1 MKQSVII
8 VVVGLCIGLMSGNAS
23 AQDPM
28 FSQYWSSPLYLNPGL
43 AGSVA
48 QPRLIFNSR
57 IQWANLPRAF
67 NTYSASADYL
77 VDEWNSAFGLLV
89 MTDKAGSANLRNTA
103 IQGTY
108 ASKIRLSEGWIF
120 SPAVTFGYGSR
131 SIDFDKLV
139 FGDQIIHN
147 GPTSDDAIGHLGN
160 RGYFDFSSGAVIYN
174 KTFWAGF
181 SAYHINQ
188 PNYSFLGE
196 EARLPMRISAHAG
209 FRIPIRH
216 ASVLSKSK
224 LSSIAPSFVYRQQG
238 DFQQFDIGTNVIF
251 DPIMLGLW
259 YRGLPVV
266 KNYNEQLSQDALIII
281 LGLNLKFIEVG
292 YSYDFTISSIGP
304 DSGGSHEISVSLLL
318 PNFESNKVK
327 RRDKILPCPNYN
339 GFQWRN

>member
-1 MKQSVII
+1 MNHVIKYI
-8 VVVGLCIGLMSGNAS
+8 LAFALLLQLINVK

-28 FSQYWSSPLYLNPGL
+28 FSQYWASPLYMNPGL

-57 IQWANLPRAF
+57 LQWAKLPNAF
-67 NTYSASADYL
+67 TTYSASADYL
-77 VDEWNSAFGLLV
+77 VDEWSSAFGLLV
-89 MTDKAGSANLRNTA
+89 MTDKAGSANLRNTS

-108 ASKIRLSEGWIF
+108 AAKIRLTEGWVL

-147 GPTSDDAIGHLGN
+147 GPTTDDALGHLGN

-181 SAYHINQ
+181 SAYHINE

-196 EARLPMRISAHAG
+196 DAQLPMRMSAHAG
-209 FRIPIRH
+209 FRIPIKH
-216 ASVLSKSK
+216 SVLSKSK

-238 DFQQFDIGTNVIF
+238 DFAQFDIGANVIF
-251 DPIMLGLW
+251 DPVMAGLW
-259 YRGLPVV
+259 YRGLPTN
-266 KNYNEQLSQDALIII
+266 KNYNDQASQDALVFI

-292 YSYDFTISSIGP
+292 YSYDFTISDIGP
-304 DSGGSHEISVSLLL
+304 QSGGSHEISVSLLL
-318 PNFESNKVK
+318 PDLNPNKVK
-327 RRDKILPCPNYN
+327 RRDKILPCPNYG
-339 GFQWRN
+339 GFKWRD